1 MAAKSATSTD
11 ALVLQEII
19 KKQPWRP
26 PAWGGMIYD
35 EGRFSI
41 KPFAADLK
49 HVPLWIWEMP
59 QEGVAYTLAIDPSAS
74 SKHGADPA
82 AIQILRGSGQAAEV
96 RMQGGDLHEQVRTV
110 YWLGA
115 FYNWA
120 SVVVEMNGLGDTFFH
135 MLRMQGYKNLWYE
148 QVTRPGWKT
157 ITRPGWTPTIWSRP
171 VMRGQFLSLLV
182 SGQMALRSQRLL
194 EEMQAAAAGD
204 DQASHDLMDAYA
216 IGCAAQSMPAA
227 RG

>member
-1 MAAKSATSTD
+1 MATKTATSQD

-19 KKQPWRP
+19 KSQPWRA
-26 PAWGGMIYD
+26 PAWGGIIYD

-41 KPFAADLK
+41 SPFTNESK
-49 HVPLWIWEMP
+49 QVPLWIWEMP
-59 QEGVAYTLAIDPSAS
+59 QEGVAYTLAIDPSLS
-74 SKHGADPA
+74 SKHGADPS

-96 RMQGGDLHEQVRTV
+96 RMQGGNVLDQMRAV

-120 SVVVEMNGLGDTFFH
+120 SVVVEMNGPGDTIFH
-135 MLRMQGYKNLWYE
+135 TLRMQGYKNLWH
-148 QVTRPGWKT
+148 QNLWHKRTT
-157 ITRPGWTPTIWSRP
+157 SIGWTTTAWTRP
-171 VMRGQFLSLLV
+171 VMRGQFLSLSV
-182 SGQMALRSQRLL
+182 SGQTALRSRRLL

-216 IGCAAQSMPAA
+216 IGCAAQSMSAA
-227 RG
+227 RR